1 MKKNISNF
9 LKKAED
15 DPQMAA
21 RLDIAR
27 QHYIREVMLLAE
39 EAGVLL
45 TMEDF
50 LDEAVSLSDDSME
63 SVSGGFSPSPW
74 DIIAPLMGVSN
85 IHVCWQGAPI

>member
-1 MKKNISNF
+1 MKKNISNC

-15 DPQMAA
+15 DPQLAA

-74 DIIAPLMGVSN
+74 GHYCTPHG
-85 IHVCWQGAPI
+85 CK

>member
-50 LDEAVSLSDDSME
+50 LDEAVWKAYPVDLAP
-63 SVSGGFSPSPW
+63 VHG

>member
-15 DPQMAA
+15 DPQLAA

-50 LDEAVSLSDDSME
+50 
-63 SVSGGFSPSPW
+63 W
-74 DIIAPLMGVSN
+74 TK
-85 IHVCWQGAPI
+85 QYR

>member
-27 QHYIREVMLLAE
+27 QHYIREVMLLK
-39 EAGVLL
+39 GDLRVPYRLRNKRKIK
-45 TMEDF
+45 EDYQRYVTENICF
-50 LDEAVSLSDDSME
+50 LKEGKG
-63 SVSGGFSPSPW
+63 SGKR
-74 DIIAPLMGVSN
+74 MG
-85 IHVCWQGAPI
+85 